1 MRPIKVKHRKRKI
14 LHLKKRKKGKKR
26 KKKGKTKRKVNIQSK
41 YKVLMLK
48 SSHKKGGKIT
58 VK

>member
-1 MRPIKVKHRKRKI
+1 MAGTLSVYHWPVRPM
-14 LHLKKRKKGKKR
+14 KKNYTF
-26 KKKGKTKRKVNIQSK
+26 KKKQRKGNARSK

-48 SSHKKGGKIT
+48 SSHTHKIT